1 MSSFKS
7 SKRNL
12 SSSSSKDGDNKNKI
26 FVSPNRYASL
36 SEDAD
41 PHPEVFSP
49 PPVTTSPQVEDI
61 STHTYMKPPPTT
73 KLHIPPFHV
82 SGGYDFYTLRNSLF
96 KVLEPSTANN
106 GKLPTPIN
114 SMPSSK
120 NRSANPNS
128 THNNRS
134 YANITA
140 NTPPE
145 DTPLISIN
153 KFLEEFKTII
163 NPLIILLTSVLNRL
177 QPVTVSMP

>member
-73 KLHIPPFHV
+73 KLHIPPFHML
-82 SGGYDFYTLRNSLF
+82 YIRKNSTEL
-96 KVLEPSTANN
+96 
-106 GKLPTPIN
+106 
-114 SMPSSK
+114 
-120 NRSANPNS
+120 RSADVIDQRVRWIYRADGNVRGVPRYGCTLPRLLCRYNDL
-128 THNNRS
+128 T
-134 YANITA
+134 
-140 NTPPE
+140 
-145 DTPLISIN
+145 TPLVDSDP
-153 KFLEEFKTII
+153 II
-163 NPLIILLTSVLNRL
+163 RWL
-177 QPVTVSMP
+177 QFR